1 MKLNNLD
8 KTNWESFPFEKIAK
22 RISETIDPNKTDLE
36 VYIGLEHLDPNDIHI
51 RRHGSPSDV
60 KGGKL
65 KCYPGDLIFGKR
77 RAYQRKAAIVTQEGI
92 CSAHA
97 FVFRAN
103 EDIIDSRL
111 FPFFMHSDQFMHR
124 MVDISVGGLSPTINW
139 ADLKHQEFLLPPKEQ
154 QAELA
159 DLLWAMN
166 EVIEKDLE
174 VLENLRKNH
183 LSFQK
188 FLFKDHSFETIQ
200 LKRIIKITKGKNP
213 ILNESTG
220 TVYCTAEYLRIGQAS
235 QYINDVNLS
244 KCILIEDEDLIILW
258 DGSNAGEI
266 LKGKKGVL
274 ASTMCKI
281 SILDDNFLK
290 DYIAQFLDFK
300 SFDIRRATVGSA
312 IPHVDPGMIE
322 NIRIPILSIGKQKAI
337 INDFKKIEASIE
349 LIKSSF
355 ILQKPYKRV

>member
-1 MKLNNLD
+1 M
-8 KTNWESFPFEKIAK
+8 
-22 RISETIDPNKTDLE
+22 
-36 VYIGLEHLDPNDIHI
+36 
-51 RRHGSPSDV
+51 
-60 KGGKL
+60 
-65 KCYPGDLIFGKR
+65 
-77 RAYQRKAAIVTQEGI
+77 
-92 CSAHA
+92 
-97 FVFRAN
+97 
-103 EDIIDSRL
+103 
-111 FPFFMHSDQFMHR
+111 
-124 MVDISVGGLSPTINW
+124 
-139 ADLKHQEFLLPPKEQ
+139 
-154 QAELA
+154 
-159 DLLWAMN
+159 
-166 EVIEKDLE
+166 
-174 VLENLRKNH
+174 
-183 LSFQK
+183 
-188 FLFKDHSFETIQ
+188 
-200 LKRIIKITKGKNP
+200 
-213 ILNESTG
+213 
-220 TVYCTAEYLRIGQAS
+220 RIGQAS

-349 LIKSSF
+349 LIKSKLHSSKA
-355 ILQKPYKRV
+355 LQKSLINQIF